1 MLWRF
6 LPATGCL
13 PALGV
18 VSPFSVSGE
27 ALIGELRSLAAA
39 AALPDCWAT
48 PSMGE
53 DWKNNG
59 EEDGTCELAARA
71 APRGVVCAAFC
82 EFRLPL
88 LVDAEGLLCGC
99 CCWARVGVDVAE
111 LRAERPPRPEE
122 GDDIAN

>member
-1 MLWRF
+1 M
-6 LPATGCL
+6 
-13 PALGV
+13 
-18 VSPFSVSGE
+18 VSPFSASGE

-39 AALPDCWAT
+39 EALPDCRAT

-59 EEDGTCELAARA
+59 EEDATCELTTRA

-82 EFRLPL
+82 EFRLLL
-88 LVDAEGLLCGC
+88 LVDAVGLLCGC
-99 CCWARVGVDVAE
+99 CCWSCWASEARVGVDVAE
-111 LRAERPPRPEE
+111 LRAERPPRREE